1 MASRFTVLKAR
12 LHIADIDRGYYAD
25 PVLTL
30 ARHPSET
37 DERVAM
43 RLLAFMRHAG
53 PELALANGLTE
64 EDEPDLWEKDA
75 TGDIRLWV
83 EVGLPDPKRIRK
95 ACTRARRVV
104 IYSYGGRAAHV
115 WWDAHQNKL
124 EVQENLTVFEVP
136 VLVSQ
141 ALTALVQRTMDLN
154 STIQE
159 GDMWVADGKTSVTV
173 VLDVRKAG
181 MDPKRS

>member
-1 MASRFTVLKAR
+1 MASRFTVIKAR

-43 RLLAFMRHAG
+43 RLMAFMRHAG

-64 EDEPDLWEKDA
+64 EDEPDLWEKEA

-83 EVGLPDPKRIRK
+83 EVGLPDAKRIRK
-95 ACTRARRVV
+95 VCTRARHVV
-104 IYSYGGRAAHV
+104 IYSYGGRAAHM
-115 WWDAHQNKL
+115 WWEAQQGKL
-124 EVQENLTVFEVP
+124 QALENLAVFDVP
-136 VLVSQ
+136 SAASQ
-141 ALTALVQRTMDLN
+141 ALAALVQRTMDLN
-154 STIQE
+154 CLIQE
-159 GDMWVADGKTSVTV
+159 GDMVVTDGKTSVTV
-173 VLDVRKAG
+173 GLLARKADRG
-181 MDPKRS
+181 QKGT